1 MSQEQRKQGYP
12 KPKTTI
18 PKSDPLHEAFIEKYL
33 GPEAFAALRLLFSIT
48 TRGDKM
54 DRGVYNPWFLIQ
66 CIYEIKYFYP
76 LILQYGREIVA
87 LYAVSYTHL
96 RAHET

>member
-1 MSQEQRKQGYP
+1 MNQEQRKQGYP
-12 KPKTTI
+12 KPNTTI
-18 PKSDPLHEAFIEKYL
+18 PKNDLLHEAFLEKYL

-87 LYAVSYTHL
+87 LYVYTHCYL
-96 RAHET
+96 